1 MECCILSIF
10 LSLGQLVHSWES
22 EIDHQII
29 GLQNEVIKTPKM
41 TQGHCCGQCWTL
53 GYHSTAWSTSEQE
66 PAIKGK
72 FNFIMAENMKG
83 RGKVWWYMA
92 LY

>member
-1 MECCILSIF
+1 
-10 LSLGQLVHSWES
+10 
-22 EIDHQII
+22 
-29 GLQNEVIKTPKM
+29 M

-72 FNFIMAENMKG
+72 FNFIMVENMKG